1 VSTQVTD
8 KTEQPKVTERKAAR
22 PKQPAIKL
30 AEPEAMFDWGRVQPT
45 CITLHELEDAI
56 VAILIEDKADPT
68 QEAIEAIGNP
78 VVAAGKLVHHPAD
91 KYGNGEWISASVIR
105 RIQKAAQP
113 PMETTDKAA

>member
-1 VSTQVTD
+1 MSTQVTD

-91 KYGNGEWISASVIR
+91 KYGNGEWISASVLR
-105 RIQKAAQP
+105 RIEKAAQP
-113 PMETTDKAA
+113 SKEAEQAA